1 MAVSTTDLK
10 KLARTRHIVY
20 LLVAAVAIV
29 PFLVKWDPG
38 EFESDKY
45 AVNFFRTVD
54 SLKPGTRVFISFDF
68 DPGSDAELTP
78 MGVALLRHCFK
89 NDLIP
94 VVMTHYPTGIDLAR
108 STLQG
113 TVDESDELWGKKKE
127 SGVDYV
133 FLGFRPGQVNLVLNM
148 GEDLKG
154 AFQTDYYGKATEDM
168 PALKGIQSLKDLEL
182 VVCLSA
188 SAWVD
193 FWILYGADR
202 FKFKYAAGATAVMV
216 PDLYTFLQSG
226 QMIGLMGGLRGAA
239 DYETLLK
246 NSDRDNTALQE
257 SKGRGTLGMLAQS
270 ASHVLVIVLILV
282 ANVLYLSRR
291 LTGREKG

>member
-1 MAVSTTDLK
+1 MAVATTDLK
-10 KLARTRHIVY
+10 KLALARHIVY
-20 LLVAAVAIV
+20 LLVATVVIV

-38 EFESDKY
+38 ESEPDKY
-45 AVNFFRTVD
+45 ARNFFDAVD
-54 SLKPGTRVFISFDF
+54 SLKPGTPVLISFDY

-78 MGVALLRHCFK
+78 MGVALLRHCFEK
-89 NDLIP
+89 DLIP
-94 VVMTHYPTGIDLAR
+94 VVMTHYPTGVGLAR

-113 TVDESDELWGKKKE
+113 TVDESEKLWGKKRV

-133 FLGFRPGQVNLVLNM
+133 FLGFRPGQVSLVLNM

-154 AFQTDYYGKATEDM
+154 AFPTDGDGKPTEDM

-182 VVCLSA
+182 VVCLSS

-193 FWILYGADR
+193 FWILWGADR

-226 QMIGLMGGLRGAA
+226 QMKGLMGGLRGAA

-246 NSDRDNTALQE
+246 DSDPDNTALQE
-257 SKGRGTLGMLAQS
+257 SKGRGTLGMSAQS
-270 ASHVLVIVLILV
+270 AAHMLVIVLILV
-282 ANVLYLSRR
+282 ANILYLSRR
-291 LTGREKG
+291 LSGREEG